1 MHACARWDPQTGWLG
16 QRRTAHRRSPKQ
28 MSADTSTC
36 WSGRPPRCTRYAYS
50 IADRPG
56 VESDHLHSTHAAKLN
71 SQCLQP
77 QLRCLLVFNR
87 HRSPRSSQVAADEET
102 NCAQ

>member
-1 MHACARWDPQTGWLG
+1 MCTLG
-16 QRRTAHRRSPKQ
+16 SSDGLAGAAAHRSPKV
-28 MSADTSTC
+28 TEVNV
-36 WSGRPPRCTRYAYS
+36 GRYKHVLVWEASEVRVQHRYAYS